1 MPVNSVAI
9 FCTYHVLLVQVK
21 LSVSKEISSDRA
33 MKFSSLFEKRLERKG
48 LQVKSWHVLMEMS
61 FWYILVGT
69 SGDNKM
75 VAGEPLTSVPREI
88 LSPN

>member
-1 MPVNSVAI
+1 
-9 FCTYHVLLVQVK
+9 VLLVQVK